1 MREEMTNTDKARYEL
16 SDEQKKRLTLFLGEC
31 WHELKRPKDE
41 PTVYSGKCIHCGLN
55 QYVVRGG
62 YPDRDRSFT
71 TPTDAHA
78 LAKKL
83 VEVGKWDDFGE
94 FSFSEMCRTEWF
106 TGSDGIRQYCTRFGK
121 WLFAEPES
129 PARFCYLVN
138 AYLEEK

>member
-1 MREEMTNTDKARYEL
+1 MTEPTNTDKARYEL

-71 TPTDAHA
+71 TPQDAHA

-83 VEVGKWDDFGE
+83 VEVG
-94 FSFSEMCRTEWF
+94 
-106 TGSDGIRQYCTRFGK
+106 RFGDFYIWAMELWGEERGGYVYEYTA

-129 PARFCYLVN
+129 PKRFSWLVCK
-138 AYLEEK
+138 YLENKS